1 MRPMGQLIRLLCLFI
16 VILGYGSGNVH
27 ATDTTYRI
35 GPNDQLRIQVFGEED
50 LTVENKIDGNGNLT
64 FPLLGMLHLAG
75 KTIQEVQEELSSRLA
90 AGYVRSPKVTAYVV
104 RYRNFFVTG
113 QVRSPGGYPYE
124 EGLTVQKA
132 ISLAGG
138 QTERA
143 ERGAIS
149 VLRRLNG
156 REESIVVKLGA
167 QVLPDDVIVV
177 AEGQKFFISGE
188 VQKPN
193 SYPFEEGLTVGKALA
208 LAGGRTERSPS
219 GPLKLTRVTK
229 GVAATTIVSSEAVVF
244 PDDILVIEQEQR
256 KFFVSGEVRTPGG
269 YLYQEAVSVNRALA
283 MAGGLTE
290 KADRGALHILR
301 RVNEKEEKI
310 PIQLESTVLPN
321 DILVAGEG
329 QRVYVS
335 GEVKSPGRF
344 LYEQGLTVQ
353 KSISFAGGRTEKGD
367 KGEIKITR
375 LANGLAET
383 LSAAPDAVVLP
394 DDIIVVDPE
403 NHKFY
408 VSGEVRT
415 PGSYPYQDGL
425 TVHRAVATA
434 GGLTEKA
441 ERGELRVLRR
451 VNNIEETIAVQ
462 LDTVIL
468 PDDIVV
474 VAEGRKI
481 FVSGEVKTPGRYLYE
496 KGLTIEKAVGIAG
509 GRNEKAEKITVK
521 LTRVKDGVAQSLD
534 VDTDLVVE
542 PNDVIVVPE
551 LKKVYVDGEVKRA
564 GDYPFQRG
572 LTVHKAITMAGGV
585 TDKASLSST
594 KILRKVNGR
603 EESIPVTLDGTLQPE
618 DIIVVP
624 RSFF

>member
-1 MRPMGQLIRLLCLFI
+1 MRPMGSLICLSI
-16 VILGYGSGNVH
+16 VLRVVLGCGSGDVQ
-27 ATDTTYRI
+27 AMDTGYRI

-75 KTIQEVQEELSSRLA
+75 KTVQEVQEELSSRLA

-113 QVRSPGGYPYE
+113 QVRTPGGYPYE

-143 ERGAIS
+143 ERGSIA
-149 VLRRLNG
+149 VLRQLNG
-156 REESIVVKLGA
+156 REESVSVKPDG

-177 AEGQKFFISGE
+177 AEGRKFFVSGE

-193 SYPFEEGLTVGKALA
+193 SYAFEEGLTVGKALA

-219 GPLKLTRVTK
+219 GPLKLTRVVN
-229 GVAATTIVSSEAVVF
+229 GVAANSIVGVEALVL
-244 PDDILVIEQEQR
+244 PDDILVVEQEQR
-256 KFFVSGEVRTPGG
+256 KFYASGEVRTPGG
-269 YLYQEAVSVNRALA
+269 YLYQEGLSVNRAFA

-290 KADRGALHILR
+290 KADRGAFHILR

-310 PIQLESTVLPN
+310 PAQLENAVLPN

-344 LYEQGLTVQ
+344 LYEQGLSVQ
-353 KSISFAGGRTEKGD
+353 KSVSLAGGRTEKGD

-383 LSAAPDAVVLP
+383 LLAVPDAIVLP
-394 DDIIVVDPE
+394 DDIIVVESE

-415 PGSYPYQDGL
+415 PGSYHYQEGL
-425 TVHRAVATA
+425 TVHRAVAMA

-441 ERGELRVLRR
+441 ERGTLQVLRR
-451 VNNIEETIAVQ
+451 IEGREDTVPVH
-462 LDTVIL
+462 LDSVIL

-474 VAEGRKI
+474 VAEGQKF

-496 KGLTIEKAVGIAG
+496 KGLTIEKAVGLAG
-509 GRNEKAEKITVK
+509 GRNEKAEKHNVK
-521 LTRVKDGVAQSLD
+521 VTRIKEGVARSID
-534 VDTDLVVE
+534 ADTDIAVE

-564 GDYPFQRG
+564 GDYPFQRD

-585 TDKASLSST
+585 TDKASLSSA

-603 EESIPVTLDGTLQPE
+603 EETIPATLDGPLQPE